1 MGFTTN
7 KPTISGN
14 LVIDG
19 TLEAKHIK
27 TNSIT
32 ANKFTGATEEE
43 YFGFFDNVSVAYNT
57 YVTLHEFE
65 FPETELNLVKGRHV
79 QTEWNAFLSTGTSS
93 EVSGNV
99 YLYLEVEV
107 PNTPTFRTI
116 GTAYHDSF
124 PEQYYQRIYFEG
136 NALNRFGCGQVGG
149 LSSYKSYKN
158 LRYMS
163 DFEGSELVTNGT
175 FTSNV
180 NDYTVVDGN
189 FSSYYGAAGYLSQD
203 STTGDVPFVYQ
214 EITGLT
220 VGQKYR
226 FGCKRTGGNRGV
238 EFIVSTSN
246 TLTEADEIHT
256 SGVLTSN
263 ATHSADIT
271 ATATTLYVIAAMQ
284 SGSTSG
290 QNVIIDDM
298 TLKPLSERTY
308 ADISTSGGQA
318 VPTGGSATLYHHP
331 FGSASSG
338 TWAVVDTKRLNF
350 RTTAYSHYFTMSME
364 TYLGAHAYNYKCRVR
379 ARHLNYGDSI
389 STQDSKIFMHSRM
402 IGEAT

>member
-136 NALNRFGCGQVGG
+136 NALN
-149 LSSYKSYKN
+149 LS
-158 LRYMS
+158 LIHI
-163 DFEGSELVTNGT
+163 SE
-175 FTSNV
+175 
-180 NDYTVVDGN
+180 
-189 FSSYYGAAGYLSQD
+189 
-203 STTGDVPFVYQ
+203 
-214 EITGLT
+214 
-220 VGQKYR
+220 
-226 FGCKRTGGNRGV
+226 
-238 EFIVSTSN
+238 
-246 TLTEADEIHT
+246 
-256 SGVLTSN
+256 
-263 ATHSADIT
+263 
-271 ATATTLYVIAAMQ
+271 
-284 SGSTSG
+284 
-290 QNVIIDDM
+290 
-298 TLKPLSERTY
+298 
-308 ADISTSGGQA
+308 
-318 VPTGGSATLYHHP
+318 PTRRS
-331 FGSASSG
+331 
-338 TWAVVDTKRLNF
+338 
-350 RTTAYSHYFTMSME
+350 
-364 TYLGAHAYNYKCRVR
+364 
-379 ARHLNYGDSI
+379 
-389 STQDSKIFMHSRM
+389 
-402 IGEAT
+402 

>member
-1 MGFTTN
+1 MSFKRA
-7 KPTISGN
+7 KPTVSGN
-14 LVIDG
+14 LIIDG

-79 QTEWNAFLSTGTSS
+79 QTEWSAQLSTGTSG

-99 YLYLEVEV
+99 FLYLEVEV
-107 PNTPTFRTI
+107 PNAVTYRSI

-124 PEQYYQRIYFEG
+124 PEQYYQRIYLEG

-149 LSSYKSYKN
+149 LSSYKSFKN

-180 NDYTVVDGN
+180 DDWTVVDGN

-203 STTGDVPFVYQ
+203 STTGDKPFVYQ

-226 FGCKRTGGNRGV
+226 FGAKRTGGNRGV
-238 EFIVSTSN
+238 QFIISTSN
-246 TLTEADEIHT
+246 TLESDNIINQSPAYSTNT
-256 SGVLTSN
+256 
-263 ATHSADIT
+263 THSVDIT
-271 ATATTLYVIAAMQ
+271 ATATTVYVMAVLEA
-284 SGSTSG
+284 GSTSG

-318 VPTGGSATLYHHP
+318 VPTGGSASLYHHP

-338 TWAVVDTKRLNF
+338 TWAVVDTKRLSF
-350 RTTAYSHYFTMSME
+350 RTVGYSHYFTMSME

-379 ARHLNYGDSI
+379 ARHLNSGDTI
-389 STQDSKIFMHSRM
+389 YTQDSKIFMHSRM

>member
-1 MGFTTN
+1 MTFSQN
-7 KPTISGN
+7 EPTISGN

-79 QTEWNAFLSTGTSS
+79 QAEWHALLSTGTSG

-107 PNTPTFRTI
+107 PNTTTYRGI
-116 GTAYHDSF
+116 GTGYHDSF
-124 PEQYYQRIYFEG
+124 PAQYYQRIYFEG
-136 NALNRFGCGQVGG
+136 NVLNRFGCGQIGG
-149 LSSYKSYKN
+149 LSTYRSFRN

-180 NDYTVVDGN
+180 NDWTVVDGN
-189 FSSYYGAAGYLSQD
+189 FSSYYGQAGYLAQD
-203 STTGDVPFVYQ
+203 STTGDKPFVYQ

-226 FGCKRTGGNRGV
+226 FGCKRTGGNKGV
-238 EFIVSTSN
+238 KFVISTNANTSHTGIINQSPVFTSN
-246 TLTEADEIHT
+246 T
-256 SGVLTSN
+256 
-263 ATHSADIT
+263 THSVDIT
-271 ATATTLYVIAAMQ
+271 ATATTLYVIAELEVGA
-284 SGSTSG
+284 TNG
-290 QNVIIDDM
+290 QYALIDDM
-298 TLKPLSERTY
+298 TLKPLNERTY
-308 ADISTSGGQA
+308 VDVTTSGGQI
-318 VPTGGSATLYHHP
+318 VPTGGNAEIYHHP

-350 RTTAYSHYFTMSME
+350 RTVGYSHYFSMNME
-364 TYLGAHAYNYKCRVR
+364 TYLGAYAYNYKCRLR
-379 ARHLNYGDSI
+379 ARHLNFGDTI
-389 STQDSKIFMHSRM
+389 TTQDSKVFMHSRM
-402 IGEAT
+402 IGEQS